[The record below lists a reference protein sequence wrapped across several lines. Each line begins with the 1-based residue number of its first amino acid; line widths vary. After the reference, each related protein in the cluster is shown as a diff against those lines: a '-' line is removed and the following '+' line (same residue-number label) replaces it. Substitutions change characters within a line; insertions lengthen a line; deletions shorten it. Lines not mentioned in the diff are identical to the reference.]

1 MGMRAGSA
9 LRVSSWLR
17 ADTIDFAAGVG
28 DGPSHRTAAP
38 GCAVGGRFSGRGAIM
53 LKAPE
58 AVDVATLPLAPKN
71 PLPYRQQ
78 LSCLRTF
85 HTGEEMLRDAGGP
98 VTRLQ
103 LAPNW
108 LMPPVV
114 IATSPQGGR
123 DILAQSDAV
132 VERTEVH
139 HELRHLFGPNLFDV
153 THEEWLPRRRAL
165 QPVFTKQHVRAFGGH
180 MAQAAEMVA
189 SAWTEG
195 ADVDLD
201 AACRRLT
208 LRALGRSVLGV
219 DLDEQPTTIAS
230 RSITQKYVADRGLRP
245 LRAPRWLPTPARR
258 GARGAAAALRGLAAD
273 VLRTCREDPTRDAPL
288 VHALLAATDPDTGQG
303 LSDEAI
309 RDELVVFMLAG
320 HDTTSTTLTYA
331 LWALGRHL
339 DLQERVGAEVAAIG
353 DRGSPTRTY
362 RSCATPPR
370 CCTRRCGCARRP
382 PRSAER
388 PPATSPWTA
397 TACPP
402 APPWFTAS
410 TPCTATPHCGNP
422 LIFDPDRFSPDNCAG
437 RDRWQYLPFGGG
449 PRSCIGDHF
458 AMLEATLA
466 LATIIRRIEIHSSAD
481 EFPIAVPFTAVA
493 AAPIPA
499 RVCARTTLSTHQTA
513 AASTMSLG

>member
-1 MGMRAGSA
+1 
-9 LRVSSWLR
+9 
-17 ADTIDFAAGVG
+17 
-28 DGPSHRTAAP
+28 
-38 GCAVGGRFSGRGAIM
+38 M

-58 AVDVATLPLAPKN
+58 AADVATLPLAPKN

-219 DLDEQPTTIAS
+219 DLDEHADAIAEPM
-230 RSITQKYVADRGLRP
+230 RITQKYVADRGLRP

-258 GARGAAAALRGLAAD
+258 RARGAAAALRGLAAD

-339 DLQERVGAEVAAIG
+339 DLQERVRAEAAAIG
-353 DRGSPTRTY
+353 DREI
-362 RSCATPPR
+362 TPADLPR
-370 CCTRRCGCARRP
+370 LGYTTQVLHEALRL
-382 PRSAER
+382 
-388 PPATSPWTA
+388 
-397 TACPP
+397 CPP
-402 APPWFTAS
+402 AAAIGR
-410 TPCTATPHCGNP
+410 TATRDIAVDGYRVPAGTTVVYGVYAVHRDPALWDNA
-422 LIFDPDRFSPDNCAG
+422 LVFDPDRFSPDNCAG

-466 LATIIRRIEIHSSAD
+466 LATIIRRIEIHSTAD

-493 AAPIPA
+493 GAPIPA
-499 RVCARTTLSTHQTA
+499 RVCARTSLPTVQA
-513 AASTMSLG
+513 AAGPTMSLRC